1 MIGIIAG
8 LGDTASGRKSG
19 PTNLEDKVSGEF
31 RRIGSIAFLL
41 ATPMLWVVPSL
52 GADHLTSDQVR
63 AAVAAASTGKTDLS
77 GKNMSGVDLT
87 GLDLSGANLT
97 GANLAGA
104 NLYGVRLVGAD
115 LTGADLSEANLT
127 FTWIMR
133 ANFTRARLHGATMQT
148 IVTSVGMD
156 NTPDQAAIF
165 VGADLSDA
173 SIIVHFSLDDMQ
185 GANFSH
191 AHMTA
196 NMANQSMGLLRTEFM
211 STNLDGAN
219 FTGAELGHVSFR
231 FAKLNG
237 AHFNGAD
244 LSNADFI
251 GAYLTDAD
259 FTNANIHGATFES
272 ATLTGT
278 KGLDPS
284 TIAK

>member
-1 MIGIIAG
+1 MIGIIALLDG
-8 LGDTASGRKSG
+8 TASGRVSG
-19 PTNLEDKVSGEF
+19 PTNLEDKVSGKF
-31 RRIGSIAFLL
+31 RRIGSIVFVLV
-41 ATPMLWVVPSL
+41 TSMLWVMPSL

-63 AAVAAASTGKTDLS
+63 AAVAAASGKTDLS

-156 NTPDQAAIF
+156 NTRDQAAIF

-173 SIIVHFSLDDMQ
+173 SIIVHFSFDDMQ

-219 FTGAELGHVSFR
+219 FTGAELGHVNFR

-244 LSNADFI
+244 LSYADFI

-259 FTNANIHGATFES
+259 FTDANIHGATFEG
-272 ATLTGT
+272 ATLTDT
-278 KGLDPS
+278 KGLDRS